1 VAKKAPNFWK
11 DIDWVIV
18 TLYII
23 LVFFGWMNIYAA
35 VYNDAHSHIF
45 DFTQRYGMQMVWI
58 AAAFV
63 LAIMAISIDSRF
75 FTVFAWPLFILGMLM
90 LAAVPFLGK
99 EVNGARSWFEIGPLH
114 LQPSEFVK
122 FGACLALSKYF
133 SGINIKINSTKS
145 LFTIGGIILGPIIL
159 IMLQPDMGSAL
170 VYLSFTFVLFR
181 EGMPGVILF
190 FGFLVAVLFVLTLL
204 YPMTLVLPIVIGI
217 ALIALFVL
225 NRRYKY
231 PLIGLASIGI
241 PLLICWGVKA
251 IFKLKIE
258 FYYFIAISGVI
269 AALTFAIIS
278 FFRKLPNVG
287 IVSLLLIAGIFFTFS
302 VDYVFDNL
310 LAAHQKQRI
319 NILLGKESDPLG
331 AEYNVNQSK
340 IAIGS
345 GGLLGKG
352 FLQGTQTK
360 YNFVPEQSTD
370 FIFCTVGEEW
380 GFAGSLGVLGLF
392 ALLLMRLIYL
402 AERQRS
408 VFSRVYGYG
417 VASILFFHVAINV
430 GMTIGLIPVIGIPLP
445 FFSYGGSSLW
455 SFTVLL
461 FVFLKLDANR
471 LDKMQ

>member
-1 VAKKAPNFWK
+1 VAKKTPNFWK
-11 DIDWVIV
+11 DIDWVV
-18 TLYII
+18 VVLYLI
-23 LVFFGWMNIYAA
+23 LVLFGWMNIYAA

-45 DFTQRYGMQMVWI
+45 DFSQRYGMQMVWI

-63 LAIMAISIDSRF
+63 LAIMVISVDSRF
-75 FTVFAWPLFILGMLM
+75 FTVFSWPLFILGMLM

-122 FGACLALSKYF
+122 FGACLALAKYF
-133 SGINIKINSTKS
+133 SGINIKINSAKS
-145 LFTIGGIILGPIIL
+145 LMTIGCIILGPIVL

-204 YPMTLVLPIVIGI
+204 YPMTIVLYVVIGI
-217 ALIALFVL
+217 ALISLFVL
-225 NRRYKY
+225 NKRYKY
-231 PLIGLASIGI
+231 PFIGLVSIGVPI
-241 PLLICWGVKA
+241 LIFWG
-251 IFKLKIE
+251 IRSLFKLKID
-258 FYYFIAISGVI
+258 FFYFIAISGVL
-269 AALTFAIIS
+269 AALVFAVIS

-310 LAAHQKQRI
+310 LAEHQKQRI

-392 ALLLMRLIYL
+392 SLLLIRLIYL

-417 VASILFFHVAINV
+417 VASIFFFHVAINV